1 MSDIFANPD
10 HYAAGRTHE
19 PKDVIMKYGLNFN
32 MGNVV
37 KYISRAGRKDGSSYV
52 EDLKK
57 ARQYAV
63 FELEHLM
70 QSGIYEEMNAAGDE
84 VEKIR
89 EDWKIQ
95 PYLCNA
101 LEEALYNYS
110 VRPRFSMYIA
120 KKGAVQECIK
130 WLDTEISRVE
140 GTHD

>member
-10 HYAAGRTHE
+10 HYAEGRQYE

-37 KYISRAGRKDGSSYV
+37 KYISRAGRKEGSSYI

-57 ARQYAV
+57 ARQYAM
-63 FELEHLM
+63 FELEHLK
-70 QSGIYEEMNAAGDE
+70 QSTIYMEMNAADNE
-84 VEKIR
+84 LEKIQA
-89 EDWKIQ
+89 DWKIQ

-101 LEEALYNYS
+101 LEEALYSYS
-110 VRPRFSMYIA
+110 VRPQFSMYTA
-120 KKGAVQECIK
+120 KKAAVQKCIK